1 SAACRALARFAFR
14 DDRVTEGAL
23 LLEEVLTR
31 APGDLATRLALVN
44 ALVEEG
50 WLHPAAQLLAGAPAG
65 EPAPPALLRAQ
76 ADLLELSC
84 WSGEASGPRR
94 WRRARGCWRRTRP
107 PCGWWASGCSRRCA
121 PQTRPARRRRWPRSP
136 RSATPPPTSA
146 PTSRPACGA
155 AWATPPASW

>member
-1 SAACRALARFAFR
+1 WNLAGRAAEQAEHLPQAVQRERARTAYERARALDPASSAACRALARFAFR

-76 ADLLELSC
+76 ADLLE
-84 WSGEASGPRR
+84 RR
-94 WRRARGCWRRTRP
+94 GRRAE
-107 PCGWWASGCSRRCA
+107 ALA
-121 PQTRPARRRRWPRSP
+121 ARERLL
-136 RSATPPPTSA
+136 AQ
-146 PTSRPACGA
+146 
-155 AWATPPASW
+155 